1 MEIFFRRVY
10 TIAFRLTGEKEIAGE
25 IATSA
30 IINTI
35 IELSEDY
42 KVIEN
47 SFKLTIL
54 ELIKIFL
61 NTPTTHYNDSFNEIQ
76 NALLKLKPLNRAII
90 IWKDVLGYKVSDNI
104 PIVDYSYD
112 ELLRELICGRKEL
125 KDYISLEN
133 FEAFEMLK
141 ETDLKY

>member
-1 MEIFFRRVY
+1 MEIFFRKVY
-10 TIAFRLTGEKEIAGE
+10 TIAFRLTGDKEIAGE

-42 KVIEN
+42 KVIES

-54 ELIKIFL
+54 ELIRIFI
-61 NTPTTHYNDSFNEIQ
+61 NTPSSHYNDNFKGIQ
-76 NALLKLKPLNRAII
+76 NALLKLKPINRAVI
-90 IWKDVLGYKVSDNI
+90 IWKDMLGYKVSDNI

-133 FEAFEMLK
+133 FEAFEILK